1 MESVFKYFQYQ
12 ELDFENKKME
22 VGKCEGNSSKKKRRR
37 KKKLTCKFSNTE
49 KTKEF
54 NNEESTEKDV
64 ITSELLETGNNS
76 DELSTGSGQEE
87 NSNKLKADSNLIE
100 EQGGSI
106 SNREADHKKSENSTR
121 KDGMNEYVDG
131 DEASKNVEEIRKND
145 AKTEDG
151 SDLDNVSYD
160 QKGTKTV
167 EMSNKASDESKSS
180 EQKSEDDLDKDALK
194 SEPET
199 SDEFK
204 GKNKE
209 SSHKNPERS
218 SGEDGKNE
226 YKESGE
232 ALKNTEKMKENGAIA
247 SESSKAGDNSEPG
260 SINDDKKGTN
270 AVEISNEASEESSKQ
285 ESKGDR
291 NVDTLKTVPET
302 PNEVKD
308 KSNNEAGNSKPEISP
323 GKDEYNEGEEALKN
337 IKEMKGNDAIASN
350 SSKTEDGPEPDRAND
365 EAKEA
370 IAGEISTEAKK
381 ETKSS
386 EEKPEGGLKSGPEIK
401 GTNNND
407 TGNNE
412 SKSSPGQDEKNKCIG
427 EDEILKNFED
437 LNEEIHAEYV
447 DNEVN
452 GAIANHPAESAA
464 SNSNGGQNTIDPKCN
479 EPSDEVVDSP
489 KEQTD
494 NNSEN
499 GSDDPS
505 KIDTSSANVD
515 HEKELEADKVGK
527 KPAEVSSEDKLPKGA
542 SIEQEDVNET
552 SNGQKETA
560 TLKGNFPVLAVCVTG
575 MTIKFYFLKLCLL

>member
-1 MESVFKYFQYQ
+1 MESVFKYFQNK
-12 ELDFENKKME
+12 ELDFNKKKME
-22 VGKCEGNSSKKKRRR
+22 VGKCEGNSSKKKKRR
-37 KKKLTCKFSNTE
+37 KKKITCQFSNTE

-54 NNEESTEKDV
+54 NNEES
-64 ITSELLETGNNS
+64 
-76 DELSTGSGQEE
+76 
-87 NSNKLKADSNLIE
+87 
-100 EQGGSI
+100 SI
-106 SNREADHKKSENSTR
+106 SNREADHKKSENSTG

-145 AKTEDG
+145 AISSELLKTEDG

-160 QKGTKTV
+160 EKGTKTV
-167 EMSNKASDESKSS
+167 ELSKKASDESKSS
-180 EQKSEDDLDKDALK
+180 EQKSEGDLNKDALK

-204 GKNKE
+204 GKNKK
-209 SSHKNPERS
+209 SSHKNPENS

-226 YKESGE
+226 YKGSGE
-232 ALKNTEKMKENGAIA
+232 ALKNTEEMKKNGAIA
-247 SESSKAGDNSEPG
+247 SESSKTDDDSEPDKV
-260 SINDDKKGTN
+260 NDDKKGTN
-270 AVEISNEASEESSKQ
+270 AVEIWNEVSEESSKQ
-285 ESKGDR
+285 ESKGDL

-308 KSNNEAGNSKPEISP
+308 KSNNEAGNSKPEISS
-323 GKDEYNEGEEALKN
+323 GKDGKNEYNEGEEALKN
-337 IKEMKGNDAIASN
+337 IKEMEGNDVIASN
-350 SSKTEDGPEPDRAND
+350 SSKTEDGSEPGRAND
-365 EAKEA
+365 EAKET
-370 IAGEISTEAKK
+370 IAAEISTEAKK
-381 ETKSS
+381 ETKLS

-401 GTNNND
+401 GTSNND
-407 TGNNE
+407 TGNDE

-427 EDEILKNFED
+427 EDEMLKNFED
-437 LNEEIHAEYV
+437 LNKEIHAEYV
-447 DNEVN
+447 DSEVN
-452 GAIANHPAESAA
+452 GAIPNHPAESAA

-499 GSDDPS
+499 GNDDPS
-505 KIDTSSANVD
+505 KIDTSSGNVD

-560 TLKGNFPVLAVCVTG
+560 TLKGNFPVLAVCVAG